1 MCNTAI
7 RNAIQSAGV
16 RHWMVADKLG
26 VSETTFC
33 RMLRKELS
41 EDSLYELDKI
51 FNKIEIGNTI
61 IIKFY
66 KNRIYKEI
74 NGTVTNIDYNKKKIQ
89 INKTQNINISDI
101 IKILI

>member
-1 MCNTAI
+1 MD
-7 RNAIQSAGV
+7 R
-16 RHWMVADKLG
+16 
-26 VSETTFC
+26 VSRAKQFLPFDALKGFSEAL
-33 RMLRKELS
+33 REKEIEYEERKELS

-66 KNRIYKEI
+66 KNRVYKEI

>member
-1 MCNTAI
+1 MQVNRISRAKQFLPFDALKGLQEALKEKEI
-7 RNAIQSAGV
+7 
-16 RHWMVADKLG
+16 
-26 VSETTFC
+26 EYEE
-33 RMLRKELS
+33 RKELS

-66 KNRIYKEI
+66 KNRVYKEI

>member
-41 EDSLYELDKI
+41 EDRK
-51 FNKIEIGNTI
+51 
-61 IIKFY
+61 
-66 KNRIYKEI
+66 KEVLEAVEKAKE
-74 NGTVTNIDYNKKKIQ
+74 G
-89 INKTQNINISDI
+89 
-101 IKILI
+101 

>member
-1 MCNTAI
+1 MQINRIARAKQFLPFDALKGLQEGLKEKEI
-7 RNAIQSAGV
+7 
-16 RHWMVADKLG
+16 
-26 VSETTFC
+26 EYEE
-33 RMLRKELS
+33 RKELS

-66 KNRIYKEI
+66 KNRVYKEI

>member
-1 MCNTAI
+1 MQINRIARAKQFLPFDALKGLQEALKEKEI
-7 RNAIQSAGV
+7 
-16 RHWMVADKLG
+16 
-26 VSETTFC
+26 EYEE
-33 RMLRKELS
+33 RKELS

>member
-1 MCNTAI
+1 MQVNRISRAKQFLPFDALKGLQEALKEKEI
-7 RNAIQSAGV
+7 
-16 RHWMVADKLG
+16 
-26 VSETTFC
+26 EYEE
-33 RMLRKELS
+33 RKELS